1 MRTPRNPVR
10 PLIAVLLAALAGH
23 LMPPAASAFP
33 PSPPVVESP
42 RPAYLFSYFTGNGE
56 DGLHFA
62 TSSDGLTWT
71 AVRRGASFLLPTV
84 GSKLMR
90 DPCIARG
97 PDGMFHLVWTTGWF
111 DQGIGLAHSRDLVRW
126 SDQRFVPVMAHES
139 GAQNAWAPELVY
151 DPAARHWVIFWSST
165 IAGRFKETEAVGGN
179 TFRATGVICNHRIY
193 FTTTRDFATFA
204 PTALLYDPG
213 LNCIDATILP
223 ADGRWV
229 MFLKDETQAPAPRK
243 DIRVAWA
250 ESPTGPWGPASP
262 PISPGSVEGP
272 SVLRVGRTWF
282 LYYDAYR
289 RKQYEGLQSADLR
302 NWTSMTERLV
312 VPRGMRHGTAFAVP
326 GTLVEAMER
335 PP

>member
-1 MRTPRNPVR
+1 MRTPRDLR
-10 PLIAVLLAALAGH
+10 KVLATALLGAWAGH
-23 LMPPAASAFP
+23 LAAAAVPAPPP
-33 PSPPVVESP
+33 QPPVEPSP
-42 RPAYLFSYFTGNGE
+42 RAAYLFSYFTGNGE

-71 AVRRGASFLLPTV
+71 AVRGGASFLRPTV
-84 GSKLMR
+84 GGKLMR

-111 DQGIGLAHSRDLVRW
+111 DHGIGLAHSRDLVRW
-126 SDQRFVPVMAHES
+126 SEQRFVPVMAHET
-139 GAQNAWAPELVY
+139 GAQNSWAPELVY

-165 IAGRFKETEAVGGN
+165 IAGRFPETEVAGGN

-193 FTTTRDFATFA
+193 FTTTRDFTTFA

-213 LNCIDATILP
+213 FNCIDATILP

-250 ESPTGPWGPASP
+250 ESPTGPWGAASP
-262 PISPGSVEGP
+262 PISPDWVEGP
-272 SVLRVGRTWF
+272 SVLRVGDTWF

-289 RKQYEGLQSADLR
+289 RKQYEGLQSPDLR
-302 NWTSMTERLV
+302 NWTSIRDRLV

-326 GTLVEAMER
+326 VTLVEAMDR
-335 PP
+335 QP